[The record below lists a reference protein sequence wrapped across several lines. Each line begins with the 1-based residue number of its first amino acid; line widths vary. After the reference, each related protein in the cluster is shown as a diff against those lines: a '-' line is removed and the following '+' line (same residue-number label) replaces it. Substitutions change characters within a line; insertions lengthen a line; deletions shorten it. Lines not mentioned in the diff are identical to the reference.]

1 MDTEIAEILAGAD
14 TTGWKE
20 IKVDFGDDFLD
31 IKVPDN
37 CDILTMPSMPCL
49 VDSAASITKA
59 LNHPTG
65 SARRWKTLKRQWA
78 TDRLLSLES

>member
-1 MDTEIAEILAGAD
+1 MKKEIAQILAGANIQD
-14 TTGWKE
+14 WKQ

-37 CDILTMPSMPCL
+37 CVTLTMPSMPCL

-59 LNHPTG
+59 LNQPIG
-65 SARRWKTLKRQWA
+65 S
-78 TDRLLSLES
+78 DRKSVV